1 MIDKL
6 TFFMPTAQRLISFEE
21 PLIMSIVN
29 LTTDSFY
36 SKSRFSS
43 DEIVETC
50 GRMIEEGADILD
62 IGAMSSRPGAIE
74 LSVDSEVDR
83 LLPVIELLRRE
94 FPKTIISIDTY
105 RSEVVKACGACG
117 IDIVNDITAGTRDE
131 DMLSTV
137 GTLGLPYVMMH
148 MKGMPI
154 NMQQDTNYTDLILE
168 IMGFFSRRI
177 YAAREAGIKDLIID
191 PGIGFGKSLED
202 NYKILRQLP
211 SFKIFDLP
219 ILVGLSRKTLIYK
232 SLNISAEEALNGTT
246 ALHMVALLNGAN
258 ILRVHDV
265 REVVECKKLY
275 NLYVG
280 DRC

>member
-1 MIDKL
+1 
-6 TFFMPTAQRLISFEE
+6 
-21 PLIMSIVN
+21 MSIVN

-50 GRMIEEGADILD
+50 GRMIEEGANILD

-105 RSEVVKACGACG
+105 RSEVVKACGPCG